1 MNRVSHNNIEILR
14 PMTKDTLTL
23 RVADAI
29 KAYIVS
35 ENLSPGAKL
44 PSERKLCELLAV
56 SRNVVREGLSILVA
70 EGVIVKKP
78 GKGIF
83 LREMAEASL
92 AHMGGEILKQE
103 RERYEAIREAR
114 AAVEIGAIGLI
125 VSRVTEQDLE
135 QLEQTVLKLERK
147 ASAGEMF
154 FREDMQFHLTLLQSA
169 RNEFLL
175 QWSPMV
181 EEVMRVWMYQDDSLT
196 SAIKPR
202 MSREDGAR
210 VAAEHRAILEAVR
223 KRDVEEARTL
233 LREHFLVS
241 DL

>member
-1 MNRVSHNNIEILR
+1 MNRVSPTNIEMLR
-14 PMTKDTLTL
+14 PMTKDTLTQ
-23 RVADAI
+23 RVANAI

-44 PSERKLCELLAV
+44 PSERNLSELLAV
-56 SRNVVREGLSILVA
+56 SRNIVREGLSVLVA

-83 LREMAEASL
+83 LREMAETSV
-92 AHMGGEILKQE
+92 AHVGAEILQQE
-103 RERYEAIREAR
+103 RARYEAIREAR

-125 VSRVTEQDLE
+125 VARVTKEDLD
-135 QLEQTVLKLERK
+135 QLEQAVLKLERK
-147 ASAGEMF
+147 ASAGETF

-181 EEVMRVWMYQDDSLT
+181 EEVMRVWMYQEASLT

-223 KRDVEEARTL
+223 RGDAEASRTL
-233 LREHFLVS
+233 LKKHFLVP